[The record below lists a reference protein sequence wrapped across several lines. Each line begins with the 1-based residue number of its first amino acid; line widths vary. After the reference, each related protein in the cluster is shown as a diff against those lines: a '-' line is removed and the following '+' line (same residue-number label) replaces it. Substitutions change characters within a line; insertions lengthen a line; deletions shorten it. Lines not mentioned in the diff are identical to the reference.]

1 MRFIAEKMEEK
12 IGEKRSNYRVFKNK
26 KKQINVYS
34 FTLFGSEGTS
44 SSIRLSF
51 LVALGPLG
59 RVTQVGK
66 DKKTNCSFPS
76 SCILTYADALDLQL
90 SAIIRQLS

>member
-1 MRFIAEKMEEK
+1 MFLK
-12 IGEKRSNYRVFKNK
+12 IKI
-26 KKQINVYS
+26 KQINVYS
-34 FTLFGSEGTS
+34 FTLFLCLGSEGTS

-59 RVTQVGK
+59 RVNQVGK

-76 SCILTYADALDLQL
+76 SYILTYADTLDLQL
-90 SAIIRQLS
+90 SAIIRQLSQFK